1 MIEGLKVFENSE
13 FGKLGILEVDGKLM
27 FPATRCAALL
37 GYKDV
42 NKAVKQ
48 HCKEDGWA
56 IHPVIDSLGREQKM
70 KFITEGNLY
79 RLIAK
84 SKLPQAEQFERWVFD
99 EVIPQIRQTGGYIP
113 VKEEESDEEIMAKA
127 SLVAKKT
134 LDKKEGIIKLLQQK
148 IIEQEGIVQSYNRMI
163 ASDGLFNMK
172 EVAQLLDFE
181 IGRNKLFAFLRDK
194 NVLDN
199 YNLPYEVHR
208 KTGRFK
214 VKVFIKDGRMVTATL
229 VTPKGIDYINR
240 LIMKNGRYKPCKEVS

>member
-1 MIEGLKVFENSE
+1 MENLKVFENSE
-13 FGKLGILEVDGKLM
+13 FGNLGILNDNGKLM
-27 FPATRCAALL
+27 FPATRCAGLL

-48 HCKEDGWA
+48 HCKEEGWVFR
-56 IHPVIDSLGREQKM
+56 PVPTNGGNQDM

-79 RLIAK
+79 RLIVK
-84 SKLPQAEQFERWVFD
+84 SKLLQAERFERWVFD

-113 VKEEESDEEIMAKA
+113 VKEKESDEEILAKA

-134 LDKKEGIIKLLQQK
+134 LDKKDEIIKLQQQK
-148 IIEQEGIVQSYNRMI
+148 IKEQEDIVQSYNRMI
-163 ASDGLFNMK
+163 ESDGQFSMK

-181 IGRNKLFAFLRDK
+181 IGRNKLFALLRDK

-199 YNLPYEVHR
+199 SNLPYEVHR
-208 KTGRFK
+208 KTRRFK
-214 VKVFIKDGRMVTATL
+214 VKLSEKDGRMVTATL

-240 LIMKNGRYKPCKEVS
+240 LIMKDGRYKPRKEVS